1 MIVAPRGELSKAALG
16 IKGLKK
22 HLYRYAAKGI
32 GLYNNVNW
40 HASGEREV
48 GDIRREFGSEVN
60 ISIGRDLVV
69 EPPQDADYSRL
80 RPIKTPG
87 TLELVF
93 LSRIS
98 RMKNLDGALRML
110 NGLIGKVNFNI
121 YGPPEDE
128 YYWSECQRQ
137 IADLT
142 ENITVRYFGMV
153 PPDNVSEIF
162 GKHHVFLLP
171 THGENFGHVI
181 YESLAAGCPVIISDQ
196 TPWQTLETQEAGWS
210 IRLNDFQGFRSVLQR
225 CIDMDGAE
233 HEQYS
238 RNARQSASLVS
249 NDPSALSDN
258 HSMFQQVLE
267 ASGSRARK

>member
-1 MIVAPRGELSKAALG
+1 
-16 IKGLKK
+16 
-22 HLYRYAAKGI
+22 
-32 GLYNNVNW
+32 
-40 HASGEREV
+40 
-48 GDIRREFGSEVN
+48 
-60 ISIGRDLVV
+60 
-69 EPPQDADYSRL
+69 
-80 RPIKTPG
+80 
-87 TLELVF
+87 
-93 LSRIS
+93 
-98 RMKNLDGALRML
+98 MKNLDGALRML

-128 YYWSECQRQ
+128 DYWSECQRQ
-137 IADLT
+137 IANLP

-153 PPDNVSEIF
+153 PPENVGEIF

-196 TPWQTLETQEAGWS
+196 TPWQNLKTQEAGWS
-210 IRLNDFQGFRSVLQR
+210 IRLNDFKGFRSVLQR
-225 CIDMDGAE
+225 CIDMDGSE

-249 NDPSALSDN
+249 NDGSALSDN